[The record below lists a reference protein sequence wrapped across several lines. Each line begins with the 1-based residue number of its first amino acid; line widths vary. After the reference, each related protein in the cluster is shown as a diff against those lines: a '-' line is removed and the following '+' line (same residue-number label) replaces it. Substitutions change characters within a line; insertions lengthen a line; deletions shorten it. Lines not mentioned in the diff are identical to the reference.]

1 MNTIIITL
9 VLSVTCLIQ
18 FLVIRYLIEVADQ
31 LKTSNSQLVK
41 RTADAEQD
49 AGYFRTQAELNLA
62 VAQNNGKIAQR
73 LSQAHNQLAGQ
84 HNTLQELYR
93 QRTLAALQSGLQQ
106 HVIKISQN

>member
-1 MNTIIITL
+1 MNTIITL
-9 VLSVTCLIQ
+9 FVCVICLIQ

-31 LKTSNSQLVK
+31 IKTSNSQLVK

-62 VAQNNGKIAQR
+62 VAQNNGKIAQQ

-106 HVIKISQN
+106 HVIRISQN